1 MITGKLGYNPKTK
14 RYGLLVADLWEH
26 TGLHCG
32 ELLEIKVDDAWLKT
46 RMEMN
51 PKRQWYLTDTPYCG
65 NLENIQARVPR
76 TLQEAR

>member
-1 MITGKLGYNPKTK
+1 MITGKLGYNIRTQ

-32 ELLEIKVDDAWLKT
+32 EPVEIKVDGAWRKT

-51 PKRQWYLTDTPYCG
+51 AKRQWYLVGTSYCG
-65 NLENIQARVPR
+65 DLKNIKARVSR
-76 TLQEAR
+76 TLQER